1 MDQFSTKTRSQFAY
15 EEIKNILKKYDL
27 GLHWDEGAGIVFID
41 NANNNKNEEI
51 AISSDLGYVGVWGID
66 DIIDKD
72 LLNFPSE

>member
-1 MDQFSTKTRSQFAY
+1 M
-15 EEIKNILKKYDL
+15 

-66 DIIDKD
+66 VIIDKG